1 MKICHAAAFALVT
14 WYLMVPSDR
23 PQLSDPVEWT
33 SHAPFRDWQIV
44 QRFSAAS
51 SCEKRRLEIVSDAKH
66 AINADAKD
74 KHMDAVLSDY
84 AIANNAICLSRDD
97 PRLAK

>member
-1 MKICHAAAFALVT
+1 MKICHAAALALVT

-51 SCEKRRLEIVSDAKH
+51 
-66 AINADAKD
+66 
-74 KHMDAVLSDY
+74 
-84 AIANNAICLSRDD
+84 
-97 PRLAK
+97 